1 MDTKRFIDLIIS
13 DITTEKLHLEAELE
27 RSVNLDTDTTTKVFT
42 VKKLL
47 KDIAICE
54 LSLAKFMTMLNN
66 EQPKNTQ
73 ENGKV

>member
-1 MDTKRFIDLIIS
+1 MNTQRFIELVIS
-13 DITTEKLHLEAELE
+13 DMTTEKLRLEAELE
-27 RSVNLDTDTTTKVFT
+27 RSVNLDIDTDSKVFT

-54 LSLAKFMTMLNN
+54 LSLSKFMAMLNN
-66 EQPKNTQ
+66 EQQKNTQ

>member
-13 DITTEKLHLEAELE
+13 DMTTEKLQLETELE
-27 RSVNLDTDTTTKVFT
+27 RSVNLDVDTATKVFT

-54 LSLAKFMTMLNN
+54 LSLAKFMAMLNN
-66 EQPKNTQ
+66 EQQKTK
-73 ENGKV
+73 EEDGKV